1 MKKLSFIKKALC
13 AAIIIVAQSA
23 FAAVPVGYYSKIDGE
38 KKASLKAQLKSCIA
52 SHTVLSYSSLWE
64 HYEETDVVPGTQ
76 KQVFDYYSPE
86 VYYFTGNGTSPSGA
100 NKEHSCPQS
109 WWGKGASCNAYSD
122 LFNVLPSEATANS
135 AKSNYPVGETGGSLT
150 YSNGR
155 IKVGQSKRSE
165 YQGKVFEPADEHK
178 GDFARIY
185 FYIATIYSSANWQT
199 TGSIP
204 CAFVQEDYPTIKS
217 QFIQMLLEWNRQDP
231 VDEWEIG
238 RQERVY
244 SHQHNRNPFID
255 YPQLAEYIWGDSTEY
270 AFDLQHAILNLD
282 MSGSEHGGTG
292 SDVNPG
298 DNPGGDN
305 PGGGNDSTVVVPPS
319 AGTLFSESFAEI
331 TAGNNYSNQGSNE
344 AWPGNDNFPEVSAA
358 YKAGGAVKLGS
369 SKKNG
374 SLASRT
380 IPFEGGTLGVT
391 ILVKGWTNVEGDLKV
406 SLSGAEPKTAS
417 YEATMSDDFEE
428 VYLQFEHVSANPT
441 LIITTTEKRAF
452 IDDVTVFVP
461 ATESL
466 LNLSGKTLSNQEKI
480 TDLLGRK
487 VLKPV
492 KGGIYLQNGKKT
504 IFTH

>member
-1 MKKLSFIKKALC
+1 MALC
-13 AAIIIVAQSA
+13 AAILIVAQSA
-23 FAAVPVGYYSKIDGE
+23 VAAVPVGYYSKIDGE
-38 KKASLKAQLKSCIA
+38 KKAALKAQLKSCIA
-52 SHTVLSYSSLWE
+52 SHTVLNYASLWE

-109 WWGKGASCNAYSD
+109 WWGKGAGCNAYSD

-135 AKSNYPVGETGGSLT
+135 AKSNYPVGETGGSLN

-185 FYIATIYSSANWQT
+185 FYIATIYSNANWQT
-199 TGSIP
+199 SASIP

-244 SHQHNRNPFID
+244 AHQNNRNPFID
-255 YPQLAEYIWGDSTEY
+255 YPQLAEYIWGDSIEY
-270 AFDLQHAILNLD
+270 AFDLQKAILNLD
-282 MSGSEHGGTG
+282 MSGSEHGGSGT
-292 SDVNPG
+292 DIKPG

-305 PGGGNDSTVVVPPS
+305 PGGGNDSIIVPPS

-331 TAGNNYSNQGSNE
+331 TDGNNYNSTGSSE
-344 AWPGNDNFPEVSAA
+344 AWSGNDNFPEVSAA

-374 SLASRT
+374 SLASRP
-380 IPFEGGTLGVT
+380 IPFEGGSLCVT
-391 ILVKGWTNVEGDLKV
+391 ILVKGWTTVEGALKV
-406 SLSGAEPKTAS
+406 SLSGAES
-417 YEATMSDDFEE
+417 QVVGYEATMSDDFES

-461 ATESL
+461 ATENL
-466 LNLSGKTLSNQEKI
+466 LNLSGKAPSNLEKM
-480 TDLLGRK
+480 TDLQGRK
-487 VLKPV
+487 VLKST
-492 KGGIYLQNGKKT
+492 KGGLYLQNGKKM

>member
-1 MKKLSFIKKALC
+1 MVLC
-13 AAIIIVAQSA
+13 AAILFVAQSA
-23 FAAVPVGYYSKIDGE
+23 VADVPNGYYSKIDGE

-52 SHTVLSYSSLWE
+52 SHTVLSYASLWE

-109 WWGKGASCNAYSD
+109 WWGKGAGCNAYSD

-199 TGSIP
+199 SASIP

-231 VDEWEIG
+231 VDDWEIV

-244 SHQHNRNPFID
+244 AHQHNRNPFID

-298 DNPGGDN
+298 GSGDNPGGDN
-305 PGGGNDSTVVVPPS
+305 PGGGNDSIIVPPS
-319 AGTLFSESFAEI
+319 AGTVFAEDFSEI
-331 TAGNNYSNQGSNE
+331 TVGNNYNSAGSSE
-344 AWPGNDNFPEVSAA
+344 AWAGNDNFPEVSAV

-391 ILVKGWTNVEGDLKV
+391 ILVKGWTNVEGGLKV
-406 SLSGAEPKTAS
+406 SLSGAESQTVS

-428 VYLQFEHVSANPT
+428 IYLQFEHVTANPT
-441 LIITTTEKRAF
+441 IIIATTEKRAF

-466 LNLSGKTLSNQEKI
+466 LNLWDKTPSKES
-480 TDLLGRK
+480 DLMDLQGRR
-487 VLKPV
+487 VQNPT
-492 KGGIYLQNGKKT
+492 KGGIYLHEGKKF
-504 IFTH
+504 IITHY